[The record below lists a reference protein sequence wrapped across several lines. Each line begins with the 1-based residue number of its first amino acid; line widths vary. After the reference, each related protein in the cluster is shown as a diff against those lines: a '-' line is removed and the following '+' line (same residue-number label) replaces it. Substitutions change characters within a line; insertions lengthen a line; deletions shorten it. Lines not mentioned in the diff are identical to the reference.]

1 MAKLWTIANFR
12 PYQSYMYVSDQEAAE
27 EQGQGMTR
35 TMVTTAAGAAAVLEL
50 AA

>member
-35 TMVTTAAGAAAVLEL
+35 TMVTTAGAAVLEL